1 MKKNLFFKTMAIM
14 FGMATGLCF
23 TACGDDDNDEPI
35 IEPDTTVAKVEAYYG
50 VSVNDVYSSLWDIEA
65 TYTTPTGT
73 KTEVISN
80 TWTHVETFTD
90 EASLPTAVQFVVL
103 GKPKQTPPTL
113 DSATVYK
120 LSEAHYLGL
129 KKYNKEGQLLGGVG
143 LFELPSAF
151 TFSTAGAKLKD
162 AILKDRSI
170 VNTSE
175 SVRSTLTE

>member
-1 MKKNLFFKTMAIM
+1 
-14 FGMATGLCF
+14 
-23 TACGDDDNDEPI
+23 
-35 IEPDTTVAKVEAYYG
+35 
-50 VSVNDVYSSLWDIEA
+50 
-65 TYTTPTGT
+65 
-73 KTEVISN
+73 
-80 TWTHVETFTD
+80 
-90 EASLPTAVQFVVL
+90 VQFVVL